1 MSKLTNAEVQ
11 VMEYIWQK
19 GKVFMKELLEC
30 FPEPKPA
37 VTTVATL
44 LKRMQEKQFVSYR
57 TYGNSREYY
66 PLIAKEDYFSSHVDD
81 LIKNFFNDSSL
92 QFASFFARSGKLS
105 KEELESLRSLVDKEI
120 KQKEDDHL
128 PD

>member
-19 GKVFMKELLEC
+19 ERAFMKDLLEC
-30 FPEPKPA
+30 FPEPRPA

-44 LKRMQEKQFVSYR
+44 LKRMQEKGFVAYR
-57 TYGNSREYY
+57 TFGNSREYY
-66 PLIAKEDYFSSHVDD
+66 PLVSKESYFSGHVNE
-81 LIKNFFNDSSL
+81 LIRNFFNDSSL
-92 QFASFFARSGKLS
+92 QFASFFTRSGSLS
-105 KEELESLRSLVDKEI
+105 KEELQNLRNLVDKEI
-120 KQKEDDHL
+120 KRREDDRL

>member
-1 MSKLTNAEVQ
+1 MNKLTNAEVQ

-19 GKVFMKELLEC
+19 ERVFMKDLLEC

-44 LKRMQEKQFVSYR
+44 LKRMQEKGFVAYR

-66 PLIAKEDYFSSHVDD
+66 PLVSKEKYFSGHVND
-81 LIKNFFNDSSL
+81 LIKNYFDDSSL
-92 QFASFFARSGKLS
+92 RFASFFARSGKLT
-105 KEELESLRSLVDKEI
+105 KQELESLRNLIDDEI
-120 KQKEDDHL
+120 ERKEDDHL